1 MATSI
6 TPPLPTAPL
15 QRGVYNVF
23 HKLVAEATGATL
35 GIARSRAKDR
45 GERAFLNVKTAM
57 QALQTS
63 FPPGTTIRIG
73 PVVIDSGKRVSQTT
87 GLVAYVRAKY
97 TIRFNVS
104 YARR

>member
-23 HKLVAEATGATL
+23 HKIVAEATGATL

-45 GERAFLNVKTAM
+45 GERTFINVKTAM
-57 QALQTS
+57 DALRAS
-63 FPPGTTIRIG
+63 SPPGTTIRIG
-73 PVVIDSGKRVSQTT
+73 PIVIDSGKRVSQTT

-97 TIRFNVS
+97 TIRFSVS